1 MTHME
6 RALLLARKAVGSAS
20 PNPAVGA
27 VVVRDGAVVGE
38 GWTQPAGQA
47 HAEVMAIRQ
56 AGADSAGATLYTTL
70 EPCGHHGRTPPCT
83 TAIAEAGIAEVR
95 CAMIDPNPLVDG
107 TGLARLEERGIR
119 THAGEGA
126 GKARELMEAYLKFI
140 TTGLPFVTA
149 KFAMTLDGKI
159 ATRSGD
165 SRWITGEK
173 ARAYAHALRAASD
186 AIMVGINTVLADD
199 PRLTARDDRG
209 APLQRQPL
217 RVVVD
222 SRGRTPVHARLLS
235 EHGQTLVATSSAG
248 GAEQRGLTEAGAQV
262 ESLPGEGGDV
272 DLDALLRLL
281 AMREKTSVLVEGGG
295 TLLGSMF
302 DGGLVDKVVAF
313 VAPTIFGG
321 ADAPSPVAGRGIERI
336 SDAIRLHRV
345 KVMETGDDVAMIG
358 YTGVRHDVHGD
369 S

>member
-6 RALLLARKAVGSAS
+6 RALSLARKAVGSAS

-27 VVVRDGAVVGE
+27 VVVKDGAVVGE

-47 HAEVMAIRQ
+47 HAEVMAILQ

-83 TAIAEAGIAEVR
+83 AAIAAAGIAEVR
-95 CAMIDPNPLVDG
+95 CAVIDPNPKVDG
-107 TGLARLEERGIR
+107 SGLAQLEDRGIR

-126 GKARELMEAYLKFI
+126 EEARELIEAYAKFI

-165 SRWITGEK
+165 SRWITGEE
-173 ARAYAHALRAASD
+173 ARVYVHALRAASD
-186 AIMVGINTVLADD
+186 AIMVGVNTVLADD
-199 PRLTARDDRG
+199 PQLTARDDRG
-209 APLQRQPL
+209 SPLERQPL

-222 SRGRTPVHARLLS
+222 GRGRTPAHARLLS
-235 EHGQTLVATSSAG
+235 EQGQTLVVTSSASDEG
-248 GAEQRGLTEAGAQV
+248 RRGLTEAGAQV
-262 ESLPGEGGDV
+262 ESLPGDCGDV
-272 DLDALLRLL
+272 DLGALLKLL
-281 AMREKTSVLVEGGG
+281 AKREKTSVLVEGGG

-302 DGGLVDKVVAF
+302 DLGLVDKVVAF
-313 VAPTIFGG
+313 VSPTIVGG
-321 ADAPSPVAGRGIERI
+321 EDAPSPVAGRGVGRMSE
-336 SDAIRLHRV
+336 AMRLHRV
-345 KVMETGDDVAMIG
+345 KVMETGGDVAVIG
-358 YTGVRHDVHGD
+358 YTGARGDVHGD